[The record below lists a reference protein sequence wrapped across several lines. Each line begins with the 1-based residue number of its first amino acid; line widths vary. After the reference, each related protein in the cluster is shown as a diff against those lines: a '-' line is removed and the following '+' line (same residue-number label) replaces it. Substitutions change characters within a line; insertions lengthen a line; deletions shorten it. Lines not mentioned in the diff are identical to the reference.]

1 MSKVIIVTGAA
12 SGLGLEICKAL
23 NGLRGIEVVG
33 VDIDGGQY
41 VNYHSDVGDSNEVC
55 KFASDLLSDM
65 PSQDELFGIINCAG
79 INCNEWFA
87 DICAESLMRVMGV
100 NAFSMV
106 HMVQPFLKQL
116 QASEGFVLNIV
127 SNAAHMPM
135 TSSLAYNAS
144 KAAALMITKQMA
156 HELTKTHGITVFSV
170 SPNKIAGTGMSKQIE
185 DNVVK
190 TRGWTKEY
198 AAEYQRKS
206 LMHGLESPPEGIAQ
220 LIAELITSGNWKYM
234 SGCDIPFGK

>member
-12 SGLGLEICKAL
+12 SGLGLSIFQAL
-23 NGLRGIEVVG
+23 CNQPDISVVG
-33 VDIDGGQY
+33 IDKDQGCSVDY
-41 VNYHSDVGDSNEVC
+41 VVDVASSLSIGAFAKELRETMRSDAEILGV
-55 KFASDLLSDM
+55 
-65 PSQDELFGIINCAG
+65 INCAG
-79 INCNEWFA
+79 INCNSWFK
-87 DICAESLMRVMGV
+87 DVCAVELEHVMNV

-106 HMVQPFLKQL
+106 YMAQAFLEEL

-127 SNAAHMPM
+127 SNAANMPM